1 MQGAGVTMT
10 LDGCHRVQSAQN
22 IQDPVGV
29 KMLEADEEGV
39 CPNSRN
45 REGTRGEKAT
55 TRGTTLK
62 GQLGTL
68 KMTPILRLLQRP

>member
-29 KMLEADEEGV
+29 RMLEAEEEGV
-39 CPNSRN
+39 CPNSRS
-45 REGTRGEKAT
+45 REGTRGERAT
-55 TRGTTLK
+55 TRGTTLR
-62 GQLGTL
+62 GRHGTL
-68 KMTPILRLLQRP
+68 KMTPILRLPQRP

>member
-1 MQGAGVTMT
+1 MVFIQIMFKN
-10 LDGCHRVQSAQN
+10 CHIFSWQN

-62 GQLGTL
+62 VCS
-68 KMTPILRLLQRP
+68 MMSV